1 MSKMPPKY
9 WAVVRL
15 RKQAWAVK
23 DIAWRLDMDI
33 EHVQQC
39 IAHFVLR
46 RREEQKAAKPVGP
59 KQPTAKQQRAI
70 LESVQQLHGQ
80 GTPARVLLA
89 NFGDVVEL
97 HPAEGWRL
105 KNANV

>member
-1 MSKMPPKY
+1 MPKMPPKY

-33 EHVQQC
+33 EQVQEC

-59 KQPTAKQQRAI
+59 NQPTLKQQRAI
-70 LESVQQLHGQ
+70 LDCVQQMHSQ
-80 GTPARVLLA
+80 GTPARLLQA
-89 NFGDVVEL
+89 NFGDLVEL
-97 HPAEGWRL
+97 HPAHGWRL
-105 KNANV
+105 KSANV